1 MFEIHYHFYHSK
13 PVSINQQ
20 FKEKEKVV
28 KLLNHLTSAG
38 YEYPLKDINRYIL
51 YSMFAMLKQ
60 IPNLTL
66 ILVNNNT
73 QDAITFSCFEKN
85 IIIRTGSVIDKIYGD
100 RQEVKLNDIK
110 NLDILSN
117 NNNSLFNCGVKSSLT
132 LSYKDEFK
140 ITI

>member
-1 MFEIHYHFYHSK
+1 MFEIHYNYFHSN
-13 PVSINQQ
+13 PITIDRQ
-20 FKEKEKVV
+20 FKEKNKIVS
-28 KLLNHLTSAG
+28 LLNYITKAG
-38 YEYPLKDINRYIL
+38 YEYPLKQVNRYIL
-51 YSMFAMLKQ
+51 YTMFQALRK

-66 ILVNNNT
+66 ILVNIKT

-117 NNNSLFNCGVKSSLT
+117 NNSLFNCGVKSSLT

>member
-1 MFEIHYHFYHSK
+1 MFEIHYNYFHSN
-13 PVSINQQ
+13 PITIDRQ
-20 FKEKEKVV
+20 FKEKNKIVS
-28 KLLNHLTSAG
+28 LLNYITKAG
-38 YEYPLKDINRYIL
+38 YEYPLKQVNRYIL
-51 YSMFAMLKQ
+51 YTMFQALRK

-66 ILVNNNT
+66 ILVNIKT

>member
-51 YSMFAMLKQ
+51 YSMFQALIK
-60 IPNLTL
+60 IPNLSL
-66 ILVNNNT
+66 ILVNTET
-73 QDAITFSCFEKN
+73 QEAISFNCFEKN

>member
-28 KLLNHLTSAG
+28 KLLNHLTKAG
-38 YEYPLKDINRYIL
+38 YEYPLKQINRYIL
-51 YSMFAMLKQ
+51 YNMFQALRK

-66 ILVNNNT
+66 ILVNIET
-73 QDAITFSCFEKN
+73 QDAISFACCDNN
-85 IIIRTGSVIDKIYGD
+85 IIIRTGSTIDKIYEN
-100 RQEVKLNDIK
+100 RQEIKLSDIK
-110 NLDILSN
+110 NLDILSS
-117 NNNSLFNCGVKSSLT
+117 NNSLFNCGVKSSLT
-132 LSYKDEFK
+132 LSYKDDFK